1 MKKTALVLNFC
12 LLFTLFSFGQTTT
25 KDVDITLGE
34 EEKTSRRMT
43 LSNIV
48 AYDETG
54 IYAIKTKLLSILS
67 PSSKIML
74 EHYDK
79 EMNQSKSVEIELEDE
94 NGERDYEFIIYLN
107 NEMFLF
113 SSYNDKKADTKTLF
127 VQGIDKKTLQPKPEV
142 IQIAETDYDYSWTS
156 RFRAG
161 NFGRKVSD
169 DSSKVLIYYTL
180 PYEKDESQKF
190 ALHVFDQ
197 DLNSLWQKNVDL
209 LYGEDLLYVK
219 ENEVDNNGNVHLLGQ
234 LFKQTR
240 KNKRRG
246 KPNYDYQILSY
257 SNNGEDLKE
266 YPIKIED
273 KFITDMQIAI
283 NHDQDIICGG
293 FYSSQGTTSI
303 DGSYFLKINGETK
316 EIMSKEFQ
324 QFSLDFI
331 TQNMSDKEKRRT
343 KKKVSKGRDV
353 ELYQYDLDRIILRA
367 DGGALLIG
375 EQFFVRTS
383 TTTSFNGNGSMT
395 TSTKNHYYFND
406 IIVINMSPSGKIE
419 WTEKVAKRQVT
430 TNDGGFY
437 SSYALTVVKDKL
449 YFVFNDHIKNL
460 GYKGTGGL
468 YSFTKSKRKSIVV
481 LVSLDLEGYQTR
493 EALFSVKANK
503 ILTRPKVCQQISQ
516 NEMVIFGQRKKKHRF
531 AKITFK

>member
-1 MKKTALVLNFC
+1 MKKTTLVLNFC
-12 LLFTLFSFGQTTT
+12 LLFTLFSFGQTIT
-25 KDVDITLGE
+25 KDVDITLGD

-54 IYAIKTKLLSILS
+54 IYAIKTKLRSILS
-67 PSSKIML
+67 PSSKIIL

-79 EMNQSKSVEIELEDE
+79 EMNPSKSVEIELEDE
-94 NGERDYEFIIYLN
+94 NRERDYEFIIYLN

-113 SSYNDKKADTKTLF
+113 SSYNDKRADTKTLF
-127 VQGIDKKTLQPKPEV
+127 VQGVDKRTLQAKPE
-142 IQIAETDYDYSWTS
+142 ISQIAETDYSWAS

-161 NFGRKVSD
+161 NFGHKVSN

-209 LYGEDLLYVK
+209 PYGEDLFDVK

-234 LFKQTR
+234 LFKQER
-240 KNKRRG
+240 KVKRRG
-246 KPNYDYQILSY
+246 EPNYHYRILSY

-266 YPIKIED
+266 YPVIINGKC
-273 KFITDMQIAI
+273 ITDMQIAI
-283 NHDQDIICGG
+283 NDDQDIICGG
-293 FYSSQGTTSI
+293 FYSSKGTTSI

-324 QFSLDFI
+324 KFSLDFI
-331 TQNMSDKEKRRT
+331 TQNMSDKQKRKT
-343 KKKVSKGRDV
+343 KKRARKGKDV
-353 ELYQYDLDRIILRA
+353 ELYEYDLDRIILRA

-375 EQFFVRTS
+375 EQFYIRTISTTSTNSNGGITTS
-383 TTTSFNGNGSMT
+383 TTY
-395 TSTKNHYYFND
+395 HYYFND
-406 IIVINMSPSGKIE
+406 IIVINMAPSGKIE
-419 WTEKVAKRQVT
+419 WTEKIAKRQVT
-430 TNDGGFY
+430 SNDRGFY
-437 SSYALTVVKDKL
+437 SSYALAVVKDKL

-468 YSFTKSKRKSIVV
+468 YNFTKSKRKSIVV

-516 NEMVIFGQRKKKHRF
+516 NEMVIFGQRKKKNRF
-531 AKITFK
+531 SKITFK